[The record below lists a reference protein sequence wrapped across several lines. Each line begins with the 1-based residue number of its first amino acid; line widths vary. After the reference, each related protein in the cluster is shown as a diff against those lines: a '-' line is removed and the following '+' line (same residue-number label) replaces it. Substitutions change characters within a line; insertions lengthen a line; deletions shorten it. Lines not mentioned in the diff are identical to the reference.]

1 MTALKKI
8 RIHLCLEKTIFAI
21 LIKPMITQ
29 ETFYLKNMLSFSC
42 IKLIELVLCQKES
55 VKLLSIVL
63 GEVHLEYDENSIT
76 RDEIITIFKELNFDI
91 IRDPDVEIAEK
102 TKIAAVEIIHKSFNN
117 NSLIRNSEYI
127 SDKLQLPYE
136 KISKVFSMVTGC
148 TLEKYII
155 LLKVEKA
162 KEMIVN
168 NEYNLSEISYML
180 GYSSVQYLSN
190 QFKKM
195 TGITV
200 SQFKD
205 NPSAYRKTI
214 EELL

>member
-1 MTALKKI
+1 
-8 RIHLCLEKTIFAI
+8 
-21 LIKPMITQ
+21 MITQ
-29 ETFYLKNMLSFSC
+29 ETFYLKNMLSYSC
-42 IKLIELVLCQKES
+42 IKLIALVLSQKES
-55 VKLLSIVL
+55 VNLVSIVL
-63 GEVHLEYDENSIT
+63 GEVTVRYDDAIIT
-76 RDEIITIFKELNFDI
+76 KIELVTIFKDLNFDI

-102 TKIAAVEIIHKSFNN
+102 TKLAAIEIIHKSFNN

-127 SDKLQLPYE
+127 SDKLQLPYD
-136 KISKVFSMVTGC
+136 KISKVFSMVTGT

-155 LLKVEKA
+155 LLKIEKA

-180 GYSSVQYLSN
+180 GYSSVHYLSN
-190 QFKKM
+190 QFKKL
-195 TGITV
+195 TGVTV

-205 NPSAYRKTI
+205 NPTVYRKKI